1 MENNMQR
8 VQLEALKPSMMSDEE
23 FARYI
28 TIYTPEQLP
37 MPWVA
42 ELVTRFVEKLKTVE
56 ALENAVAALEEELA
70 DTTD

>member
-1 MENNMQR
+1 MQR

-37 MPWVA
+37 MSWVA
-42 ELVTRFVEKLKTVE
+42 ELVERFVAKLKTVE

-70 DTTD
+70 DTTE

>member
-1 MENNMQR
+1 MQR

-56 ALENAVAALEEELA
+56 ALENAVAALEDELA
-70 DTTD
+70 DTTE

>member
-1 MENNMQR
+1 MQR
-8 VQLEALKPSMMSDEE
+8 VQLEALKPSMMTDEE

-37 MPWVA
+37 MSWVA
-42 ELVTRFVEKLKTVE
+42 ELVERFVAKLKTVE

-70 DTTD
+70 DTTE

>member
-1 MENNMQR
+1 MQR

-37 MPWVA
+37 MSWVA
-42 ELVTRFVEKLKTVE
+42 EVVERFVAKLKTVE

>member
-1 MENNMQR
+1 MQR

-23 FARYI
+23 LARYI

-37 MPWVA
+37 MSWVA
-42 ELVTRFVEKLKTVE
+42 EVVERFIAKLKTVE

>member
-1 MENNMQR
+1 MQR

-23 FARYI
+23 LARYI

-37 MPWVA
+37 MSWVA
-42 ELVTRFVEKLKTVE
+42 EVVERFIAKMKTVD

>member
-23 FARYI
+23 LARYI

-37 MPWVA
+37 MSWVA
-42 ELVTRFVEKLKTVE
+42 EVVERFIAKMKTVD
-56 ALENAVAALEEELA
+56 ALESAVAALEEELL
-70 DTTD
+70 DTTE

>member
-1 MENNMQR
+1 MQR
-8 VQLEALKPSMMSDEE
+8 VQLEALKLSMMTDEE

-37 MPWVA
+37 MSWVA
-42 ELVTRFVEKLKTVE
+42 EVVERFVAKLKTVE

-70 DTTD
+70 DTTE

>member
-23 FARYI
+23 LARYI

-37 MPWVA
+37 MSWVA
-42 ELVTRFVEKLKTVE
+42 EVVERFVEKLKTVE

-70 DTTD
+70 DTTE

>member
-42 ELVTRFVEKLKTVE
+42 ELVERFIAKLSTVE
-56 ALENAVAALEEELA
+56 ALENAVAALEEELL
-70 DTTD
+70 DTAE

>member
-1 MENNMQR
+1 MQR

-70 DTTD
+70 DTTE

>member
-1 MENNMQR
+1 MQR

-37 MPWVA
+37 MSWVA

-56 ALENAVAALEEELA
+56 ALENAVAALEDELA
-70 DTTD
+70 DTTE

>member
-8 VQLEALKPSMMSDEE
+8 VQLEALKPSMMTDEE

-37 MPWVA
+37 MSWVA
-42 ELVTRFVEKLKTVE
+42 ELVERFVAKLKTVE

-70 DTTD
+70 DTTE

>member
-1 MENNMQR
+1 MQR

-42 ELVTRFVEKLKTVE
+42 ELVTRFVAKLEK
-56 ALENAVAALEEELA
+56 ELA

>member
-1 MENNMQR
+1 MQR

-23 FARYI
+23 LARYI

-37 MPWVA
+37 MSWVA
-42 ELVTRFVEKLKTVE
+42 EVVERFVAKLKTVE

-70 DTTD
+70 DTTE

>member
-1 MENNMQR
+1 MQR
-8 VQLEALKPSMMSDEE
+8 VQLEALKPSMMTDEE

-37 MPWVA
+37 MSWVA
-42 ELVTRFVEKLKTVE
+42 ELVERFVAKLKTEE
-56 ALENAVAALEEELA
+56 ALENAVAALEDELA